1 MSIYF
6 ALEYDANGVSKIVEK
21 KDTSTRAI
29 TQRDF
34 NFGSYVGNQITS
46 PEDPNQ
52 PDDGNTMDD
61 FISQMGSGTM
71 ANTDGEDS
79 FSRFIDRSNLRGFM
93 DTGAK
98 NTEFINAVFR
108 ALGVPVTAEG
118 ITKFFDSIA
127 RMLPQESAEVKRIRK
142 FYANEGLSYMDPN
155 SENYIPGMENYN
167 IVYGNI
173 KNPSIGL
180 QNALTRRSD
189 NIIDTLKNKYGFN
202 DIEIKQIQMGTYSGT
217 KGYNKILG
225 KQTNLIDLLTN
236 ITQFKKIEKD
246 YIDNIPKD
254 EVATTGGVDKI
265 DFGKDEE
272 GFNITDPNVPL
283 GIKEDT
289 PGSGEFTTPQR
300 QRDLSGSDKK
310 DFGPYQDRAKAA
322 AETRSRDLSNMR
334 GGVGRN
340 NNNRGGGGFG
350 AADFGPAE
358 GEFAGL

>member
-6 ALEYDANGVSKIVEK
+6 ALEYDANGVSRIVEK

-52 PDDGNTMDD
+52 PDDGNTTDD

-93 DTGAK
+93 DTGGK

-118 ITKFFDSIA
+118 LTKFFDGIA
-127 RMLPQESAEVKRIRK
+127 KMLPQESPEVKAIRK

-180 QNALTRRSD
+180 QDALTRRSD
-189 NIIDTLKNKYGFN
+189 NIIDTLKSKYGFN
-202 DIEIKQIQMGTYSGT
+202 DIEIKQIQMGTYNGT
-217 KGYNKILG
+217 KGYNEIMG
-225 KQTNLIDLLTN
+225 KQTNLIPLLTN

-246 YIDNIPKD
+246 YIDNIPTD
-254 EVATTGGVDKI
+254 EVAGTGGVDQI
-265 DFGKDEE
+265 DVTAPGAGTVITPDTDEE
-272 GFNITDPNVPL
+272 AGRPGNFDP
-283 GIKEDT
+283 
-289 PGSGEFTTPQR
+289 
-300 QRDLSGSDKK
+300 
-310 DFGPYQDRAKAA
+310 
-322 AETRSRDLSNMR
+322 
-334 GGVGRN
+334 
-340 NNNRGGGGFG
+340 GGGFVDQG
-350 AADFGPAE
+350 GYGEFGPPPKNDDKPKDDNK
-358 GEFAGL
+358 G